1 MNKVLLVGRT
11 TKDPELRQAGTG
23 LAVVNFTV
31 AINRPFKS
39 KDGSNEADFINCVVF
54 GAQAENFY
62 KYCPKGSQVGVEG
75 RIQTRSY
82 DAQDGTKRY
91 VTEVVADRVEFLS
104 SKREGLS
111 SDSSS
116 NSSYSSAYVDAPAV
130 DSVDVAAAPE
140 VDISKDDPYKDFG
153 SSSVTLSDDDLPF

>member
-11 TKDPELRQAGTG
+11 TKDPELRQAGSG

-31 AINRPFKS
+31 AINRPFKG

-54 GAQAENFY
+54 GTQAENFY

-75 RIQTRSY
+75 RIQTRTY
-82 DAQDGTKRY
+82 DAQDGTRRY
-91 VTEVVADRVEFLS
+91 VTEIVADRVEFLT

-111 SDSSS
+111 NDYS
-116 NSSYSSAYVDAPAV
+116 NATDAYVDAPAV
-130 DSVDVAAAPE
+130 EPVDVAIAPE

>member
-39 KDGSNEADFINCVVF
+39 KDGTNEADFINCVVF

-75 RIQTRSY
+75 RIQTRNY

-91 VTEVVADRVEFLS
+91 VTEVVADRVEFLT
-104 SKREGLS
+104 SKKEGLS
-111 SDSSS
+111 SDYS
-116 NSSYSSAYVDAPAV
+116 NNAYVDAPAV
-130 DSVDVAAAPE
+130 DVADVAPTPE
-140 VDISKDDPYKDFG
+140 IDISKDDPYKDFG